1 MSPKKLTV
9 RFEVEWSS
17 EAWAELRT
25 LPASERRAV
34 MDAAAKLAV
43 GKRRP
48 ASAIV
53 NAIVEVRVRGAH
65 RLLYRVV
72 DPLPVRSRGP
82 VGVRPRVQI
91 LCAIVTSATGAD
103 GDRLAPARPGA
114 GELRRRGATLRKIG
128 GGIPNEVVR
137 RAWLAELR
145 ASEGSRSD
153 RGCRSR

>member
-1 MSPKKLTV
+1 MSPKKPTV

-53 NAIVEVRVRGAH
+53 EVRARGAH

-91 LCAIVTSATGAD
+91 LCAIVTSATGA
-103 GDRLAPARPGA
+103 GVARPGA

-145 ASEGSRSD
+145 RDEV
-153 RGCRSR
+153 